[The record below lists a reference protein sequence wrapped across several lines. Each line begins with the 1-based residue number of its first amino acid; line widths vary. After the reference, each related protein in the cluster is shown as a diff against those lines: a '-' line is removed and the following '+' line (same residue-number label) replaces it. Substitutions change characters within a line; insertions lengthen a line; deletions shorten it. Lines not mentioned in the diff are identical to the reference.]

1 MEIPGFKITRTIG
14 QGGMAT
20 AYLAVQE
27 SLGREVV
34 LKILNSAR
42 VESPESVERFL
53 NEGRI
58 VAKLNHPYIITIYDI
73 GIAEDLIYISMEYV
87 EGGDLKDRMAD
98 FSNPARALDLIVKV
112 GGALGAVHK
121 HGIIHRDVKPGN
133 ILFRNL
139 DTPLLTDFG
148 IAKEVELDHDLTST
162 GIFLGSPNYMA
173 PEQADGG
180 GIDGRADIY
189 SLGIILFEMLTGEK
203 PYKSRSI
210 VDLIVQHKQAPIP
223 RLPDA
228 LQAYQPLLDLMLA
241 KRRSDRFRDVDSML
255 HFIQKLQV
263 SGEVVTIEK
272 AVSNPDFDISGV
284 HQRPEPVAPAP
295 VVGGPESTVER
306 RPRNT
311 LLAALLLVAVGIYG
325 GLEFAERSLNAPS
338 EASLPALP
346 AALPGPAALP
356 APPPAGSLAGT
367 EPIPD
372 TAEVMQ
378 ALRWLARSCL
388 QDYKLISP
396 PKDNAYYYYTRM
408 LEIDPT
414 SREAREGLLKV
425 AERFARLAE
434 RELADNHVQRAR
446 EYIALGL
453 RIDPA
458 NQALLALKEL
468 AVEKPPGLWRR
479 LTQMLGRH

>member
-87 EGGDLKDRMAD
+87 EGGDLKDRLAD

-112 GGALGAVHK
+112 GGALSAVHK

-223 RLPDA
+223 RLPDE
-228 LQAYQPLLDLMLA
+228 LDSYQPLLDLMLA
-241 KRRSDRFRDVDSML
+241 KRRSDRFRDIDSML
-255 HFIQKLQV
+255 HFIQQLQA

-284 HQRPEPVAPAP
+284 HQRPVLPEAGLAEANP
-295 VVGGPESTVER
+295 GGTTER

-311 LLAALLLVAVGIYG
+311 LLGALLLVVAGIYG
-325 GLEFAERSLNAPS
+325 GLEFAQRSLNAP
-338 EASLPALP
+338 EEVTIPADLPGLKAVP
-346 AALPGPAALP
+346 AAPQSGTSAAVQP
-356 APPPAGSLAGT
+356 APDA
-367 EPIPD
+367 
-372 TAEVMQ
+372 AEVMQ
-378 ALRWLARSCL
+378 ALRWLARNCL
-388 QDYKLISP
+388 QDYKLVSP
-396 PKDNAYYYYTRM
+396 PKDNAYYYYSRM
-408 LEIDPT
+408 LEIEPG
-414 SREAREGLLKV
+414 SQEARTGLLKV
-425 AERFARLAE
+425 AERFAMLAE
-434 RELADNHVQRAR
+434 RELADNHIQRAR

-453 RIDPA
+453 RINPA
-458 NQALLALKEL
+458 NKALLDLKGL
-468 AVEKPPGLWRR
+468 AVEQQPGLWQR
-479 LTQMLGRH
+479 LTSLLGSH

>member
-1 MEIPGFKITRTIG
+1 
-14 QGGMAT
+14 MAT

-27 SLGREVV
+27 SLGREIV

-87 EGGDLKDRMAD
+87 EGGDLKDRLAD
-98 FSNPARALDLIVKV
+98 FANPARALDVIAKV
-112 GGALGAVHK
+112 GSALGAVHK

-133 ILFRNL
+133 ILFRNI

-148 IAKEVELDHDLTST
+148 IAKEVTLDHDLTST

-189 SLGIILFEMLTGEK
+189 SLGIILYEMLTGEK

-223 RLPDA
+223 QLPDEFSS
-228 LQAYQPLLDLMLA
+228 YQPLLELMLA
-241 KRRSDRFRDVDSML
+241 KRRSDRFRDIDSML
-255 HFIQKLQV
+255 HYIRQLQS
-263 SGEVVTIEK
+263 SGEVVSIEK

-284 HQRPEPVAPAP
+284 HQRPELPVPELPVAS
-295 VVGGPESTVER
+295 GSKTER

-311 LLAALLLVAVGIYG
+311 LLGALLLVAAGIYG

-338 EASLPALP
+338 KPALQVLP
-346 AALPGPAALP
+346 TDLTGVEALPKKSPPSGASGVQAA
-356 APPPAGSLAGT
+356 
-367 EPIPD
+367 PD
-372 TAEVMQ
+372 KAEVMQ
-378 ALRWLARSCL
+378 ALRWLARNCL
-388 QDYKLISP
+388 QEYKLVSP
-396 PKDNAYYYYTRM
+396 PKDNAYYYYSRM
-408 LEIDPT
+408 LEIDPG
-414 SREAREGLLKV
+414 SEEAREGLRKV
-425 AERFARLAE
+425 AERFAMQAE
-434 RELADNHVQRAR
+434 RELADNHIPRAR

-453 RIDPA
+453 RIDPD
-458 NQALLALKEL
+458 NKALQTLREL
-468 AVEKPPGLWRR
+468 AVEEPPGLWQR